1 MLLYFI
7 IFTSKIIEN
16 ALSTLRMIVVS
27 NGKKKLGAFLN
38 GIIAIVWILV
48 TGVVIIDINKDVFK
62 IIFFCLGS
70 IVGSYLGSVIEEK
83 IALGSNMI
91 LAIIESK
98 YINLIENI
106 LNNKDYYTT
115 FIDSKNKDISLLI
128 IMVRRKKVNQILKTI
143 KRIDE
148 NAIVIA
154 ERARTISDKFVN

>member
-7 IFTSKIIEN
+7 IFISKIIEN

-115 FIDSKNKDISLLI
+115 FIDSKNKDTSLLI

>member
-70 IVGSYLGSVIEEK
+70 IVGSYLGSIIEEK

>member
-7 IFTSKIIEN
+7 IFISKIIEN

>member
-7 IFTSKIIEN
+7 IFISKIIEN

-70 IVGSYLGSVIEEK
+70 IVGSYLGSIIEEK

-115 FIDSKNKDISLLI
+115 FIDSTNKDISLLI

-143 KRIDE
+143 KRIDKS
-148 NAIVIA
+148 AIVIA

>member
-48 TGVVIIDINKDVFK
+48 TGVVIIDINKDIFK

-70 IVGSYLGSVIEEK
+70 IVGSYLGSIIEEK

>member
-7 IFTSKIIEN
+7 IFISKIIEN

-38 GIIAIVWILV
+38 GIIAILWILV

>member
-7 IFTSKIIEN
+7 IFISKIVEN

-48 TGVVIIDINKDVFK
+48 TGVVIIDINKDILK
-62 IIFFCLGS
+62 IVFFCLGS
-70 IVGSYLGSVIEEK
+70 MVGSYLGSVIEEK

-128 IMVRRKKVNQILKTI
+128 IMVKRKKVSQILKTI
-143 KRIDE
+143 KRIDQ

-154 ERARTISDKFVN
+154 ERARTISDNFVN

>member
-1 MLLYFI
+1 MLLYLI

-70 IVGSYLGSVIEEK
+70 IVGSYLGSIIEEK
-83 IALGSNMI
+83 IALGSSMI